1 MKILAAAILAALTA
15 SCVTPGDLAE
25 LQGANAMF
33 QSQVRDILSDQEA
46 SADDRIG
53 ALEAAG
59 AQLDQTVEDVK
70 QRAAERVS
78 SFETGNPLIDTGLQL
93 LAPAL
98 LAGLGV
104 NHVRDKRRKVRGEK
118 V

>member
-1 MKILAAAILAALTA
+1 MKILAAAVLAALTA

-25 LQGANAMF
+25 LQQANMAF
-33 QSQVRDILSDQEA
+33 QGQVRDILRDQE
-46 SADDRIG
+46 STSDERIG

-59 AQLDQTVEDVK
+59 AELDATIEDVK
-70 QRAAERVS
+70 ERAVERVS
-78 SFETGNPLIDTGLQL
+78 TFETGNPTIDGMLSFIL
-93 LAPAL
+93 PAA

-104 NHVRDKRRKVRGEK
+104 NHVRDKRRKSRGEK